1 MKNIIIVLCAMFGIF
16 FSGISEIKGQEST
29 SKNTFYLELFGNGLL
44 YSANYDYRTSEKFG
58 IRAGIGYVGSIK
70 SGILSVPVLGNFML
84 GKDGKYFEVG
94 GGLTYIKSSS
104 DLFDYE
110 LSSII
115 GTLSFAYRS
124 QPVNGGVMW
133 KLGLTPIIDFK
144 EVRISP
150 YWVALGVGYCW

>member
-1 MKNIIIVLCAMFGIF
+1 MKNIIIVLCATFWIF
-16 FSGISEIKGQEST
+16 FCGISEIKGQEST
-29 SKNTFYLELFGNGLL
+29 PKNTFYLELFGNGLF

-58 IRAGIGYVGSIK
+58 IRAGIGYIGSIK
-70 SGILSVPVLGNFML
+70 SGILSIPVLGNFML

-94 GGLTYIKSSS
+94 GGLTYFKRSS

-110 LSSII
+110 LSPII

-144 EVRISP
+144 EVRIIP
-150 YWVALGVGYCW
+150 YWFALGVGYCW